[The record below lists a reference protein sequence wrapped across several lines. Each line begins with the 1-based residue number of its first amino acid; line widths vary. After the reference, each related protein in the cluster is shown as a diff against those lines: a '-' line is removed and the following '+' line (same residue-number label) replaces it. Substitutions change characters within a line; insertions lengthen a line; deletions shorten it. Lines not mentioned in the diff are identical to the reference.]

1 MPVNYIRQ
9 YLSTDDIH
17 EIQSE
22 ISKVEKSTSGEL
34 RLCLRKSRGVFEKK
48 FTPRELAIKE
58 FHKLGMHNTDEKT
71 GVLIFILF
79 SDRKFEIVA
88 DEGINS
94 KIPEEKWEFITSH
107 LKKEFSSENYKN
119 GIIICLNEI
128 KDILARE
135 FPYKEG
141 DKNELSD
148 EIVIE

>member
-9 YLSTDDIH
+9 YLSTDDLH
-17 EIQSE
+17 EIQE
-22 ISKVEKSTSGEL
+22 GISNVEKSTSGEL
-34 RLCLRKSRGVFEKK
+34 RLCLRKRRGFFEKK
-48 FTPRELAIKE
+48 FTPRELAVSE
-58 FHKLGMHNTDEKT
+58 FHKLGMHSTDEKT

-79 SDRKFEIVA
+79 SERKFEIVA

-94 KIPEEKWEFITSH
+94 KIPEDKWESITSH
-107 LKKEFSSENYKN
+107 LKNEFSSGNYKN
-119 GIIICLNEI
+119 GIIKCLNEI
-128 KDILARE
+128 NDVLARE

>member
-1 MPVNYIRQ
+1 MSVNYIRQ
-9 YLSTDDIH
+9 YLSTDDLH

-34 RLCLRKSRGVFEKK
+34 RLCLRKSRGLFEKK
-48 FTPRELAIKE
+48 FTPREIAVNE

-94 KIPEEKWEFITSH
+94 KIPEEKWELITSR
-107 LKKEFSSENYKN
+107 LRNEFSSENYKN
-119 GIIICLNEI
+119 GILLCLNEI

>member
-1 MPVNYIRQ
+1 
-9 YLSTDDIH
+9 
-17 EIQSE
+17 
-22 ISKVEKSTSGEL
+22 
-34 RLCLRKSRGVFEKK
+34 
-48 FTPRELAIKE
+48 
-58 FHKLGMHNTDEKT
+58 MHNTDEKT

-94 KIPEEKWEFITSH
+94 KIPYEKWELITSR
-107 LKKEFSSENYKN
+107 LKNEFSSENYKN
-119 GIIICLNEI
+119 GILLCLNEI